1 MEINQEIIK
10 TIHDR
15 NGYFYNLHKASE
27 ECQELG
33 LILNQKLLK
42 QEKVADEAIIDE
54 IGDVIIRLEI
64 LKLMFNNDK
73 IQERIDYKLAK
84 FEEYIDHNKYNK
96 I

>member
-1 MEINQEIIK
+1 MEINQKIIK

-42 QEKVADEAIIDE
+42 QNKVEDKAIIDE

-64 LKLMFNNDK
+64 LKLMFDNNK
-73 IQERIDYKLAK
+73 IQERINYKLAK
-84 FEEYIDHNKYNK
+84 FEEYVDHNKYNK

>member
-1 MEINQEIIK
+1 MEINQEIIN
-10 TIHDR
+10 TIHNR

-64 LKLMFNNDK
+64 LKLTFNNNK
-73 IQERIDYKLAK
+73 IQERINYKLAK

-96 I
+96 K

>member
-1 MEINQEIIK
+1 MKINQEIIK

-42 QEKVADEAIIDE
+42 QDKVEDEAIIDE
-54 IGDVIIRLEI
+54 IGDVMIRLEI

-73 IQERIDYKLAK
+73 IQKRIDYKLAK
-84 FEEYIDHNKYNK
+84 FEEYVDHNKYNK

>member
-1 MEINQEIIK
+1 MEINQKIIK
-10 TIHDR
+10 TIYDR
-15 NGYFYNLHKASE
+15 NKYFYNLHKTSE

-42 QEKVADEAIIDE
+42 QEKVADEAIINE

-64 LKLMFNNDK
+64 LKLMFDNNK
-73 IQERIDYKLAK
+73 IQERINYKLAK

>member
-1 MEINQEIIK
+1 MKINQEIIK

-42 QEKVADEAIIDE
+42 QDKVEDEAIIDE
-54 IGDVIIRLEI
+54 IGDVMIRLEI
-64 LKLMFNNDK
+64 LKLMFDNDK
-73 IQERIDYKLAK
+73 IQKRIDYKLAK
-84 FEEYIDHNKYNK
+84 FEEYVDHKKYNK

>member
-1 MEINQEIIK
+1 MEINQEIIN

-42 QEKVADEAIIDE
+42 QDKVEDKSIIDE

>member
-1 MEINQEIIK
+1 MEINQEIIN
-10 TIHDR
+10 TIHNR

-64 LKLMFNNDK
+64 LKLTFNNNK
-73 IQERIDYKLAK
+73 IQERINYKLAK